1 MQNTP
6 NFSIYLKTIVSS
18 EEEITK
24 LEENEYLERLAMI
37 EKRQPHLNNYIDA
50 ALDSFEDDEEFAD
63 KFLFYVLVIHNSFS
77 KIKRFL
83 PEITVDIIR
92 EVEEQE
98 LAFFEKLDA
107 ITEDEGEIA
116 IDSKIANHPQ
126 RHLLR
131 YLQAELNEEEE
142 EDTDDHIEELNI
154 HIFWLL
160 SAIISMYDKSLQL
173 SGFDPTDGRDGL
185 DKREKKEWRD
195 QKKKHKPEEVKSFKT
210 GHDKKD
216 FRDKPTFE
224 SLPSKSNF
232 VKRDEFKPKTDKG
245 DTKHTLV
252 KKSDKNSSDKAYK
265 GNRSDKPFVKGGKK
279 DNREKRDEFFKP
291 KF

>member
-24 LEENEYLERLAMI
+24 LEENEYLEKLAVI

-50 ALDSFEDDEEFAD
+50 ALDSFEDEEEFAD
-63 KFLFYVLVIHNSFS
+63 KFLFYVLVIHNAFS

-83 PEITVDIIR
+83 PEITVDNIR

-98 LAFFEKLDA
+98 LVFFEKLDA
-107 ITEDEGEIA
+107 ISEEEGEIA
-116 IDSKIANHPQ
+116 IDYKIANHPQ

-131 YLQAELNEEEE
+131 YLQAELNEVGEEE
-142 EDTDDHIEELNI
+142 TDDHIEELNI

-160 SAIISMYDKSLQL
+160 SAIISMYDISLQK
-173 SGFDPTDGRDGL
+173 SGFDPNDGRDGL

-210 GHDKKD
+210 GHDKKK
-216 FRDKPTFE
+216 FRDKADFE
-224 SLPSKSNF
+224 DFSTKPKF
-232 VKRDEFKPKTDKG
+232 VKNAELKSKDEVP
-245 DTKHTLV
+245 TKHILV
-252 KKSDKNSSDKAYK
+252 KKSDKSDSS
-265 GNRSDKPFVKGGKK
+265 GNYRENKSEKPFNKNGKK
-279 DNREKRDEFFKP
+279 ENREKRDEFFKP
-291 KF
+291 RF

>member
-18 EEEITK
+18 EEEITR
-24 LEENEYLERLAMI
+24 LEENEYLEKLAVI

-50 ALDSFEDDEEFAD
+50 ALDSFEDEEEFAD
-63 KFLFYVLVIHNSFS
+63 KFLFYVLVIHNAFS

-98 LAFFEKLDA
+98 LVFFEKLES
-107 ITEDEGEIA
+107 ISEEEGEIA

-131 YLQAELNEEEE
+131 YLQAELNEVGEEE
-142 EDTDDHIEELNI
+142 TDDHIEELNI

-160 SAIISMYDKSLQL
+160 TAIISMYDISLQK
-173 SGFDPTDGRDGL
+173 SGFDPNDGRDGL

-210 GHDKKD
+210 GHDKKK
-216 FRDKPTFE
+216 FRDKSDFE
-224 SLPSKSNF
+224 DF
-232 VKRDEFKPKTDKG
+232 TTKPKIARKTELNTGNDNS
-245 DTKHTLV
+245 TKHTLI
-252 KKSDKNSSDKAYK
+252 KKSDKFELSNNKRENT
-265 GNRSDKPFVKGGKK
+265 GERPFNKNGKK
-279 DNREKRDEFFKP
+279 ENKDKRDEFFKP
-291 KF
+291 RF